1 MNISTKK
8 TNILLHGIYLIY
20 TDYWKEENNPSPPSI
35 FGCTWLTIHK
45 YGRIH
50 AYMSNELYSTSW
62 SEYKLAYYLERDVSY
77 PFKSIR
83 DINLIK
89 I

>member
-1 MNISTKK
+1 MSFTA
-8 TNILLHGIYLIY
+8 
-20 TDYWKEENNPSPPSI
+20 PP
-35 FGCTWLTIHK
+35 WPD
-45 YGRIH
+45 
-50 AYMSNELYSTSW
+50 SN
-62 SEYKLAYYLERDVSY
+62 LAYYLERDESY